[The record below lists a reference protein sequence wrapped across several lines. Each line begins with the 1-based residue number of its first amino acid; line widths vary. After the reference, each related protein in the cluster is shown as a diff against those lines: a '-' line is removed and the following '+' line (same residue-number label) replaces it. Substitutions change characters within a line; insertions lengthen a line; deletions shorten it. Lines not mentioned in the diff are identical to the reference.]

1 MKYKAIIFDWDGT
14 LHDSMGYVIACFQKA
29 AEDKHISS
37 PSIEA
42 IMAIVPLLSDEL
54 MRPFYQ
60 QYYEC
65 LNAPML
71 FPGVKDVL
79 EQLYRHGF
87 LLGIATGR
95 STSITKDLDSSRLS
109 SYVLATRCG
118 GETSPKPHP
127 QMLLE
132 IMDELGVRPSETLMV
147 GDMKN
152 DMLLAKNAGTDALA
166 VTYGIEKADNLLF
179 HSPVGCLSDI
189 KQLPKW
195 LNI

>member
-14 LHDSMGYVIACFQKA
+14 LHDSMKYVIACFQKV
-29 AEDKHISS
+29 AEDKHLSS
-37 PSIEA
+37 PSVDA
-42 IMAIVPLLSDEL
+42 IKTSIPLLSDEL
-54 MRPFYQ
+54 MAPFYQ
-60 QYYEC
+60 QYYDR

-71 FPGVKDVL
+71 FSGVKDVL
-79 EQLYRHGF
+79 EQLYGHGF

-95 STSITKDLDSSRLS
+95 STSITKDLERSGLS
-109 SYVLATRCG
+109 PYVFAIRCG
-118 GETSPKPHP
+118 GETSPKPNP

-147 GDMKN
+147 GDMEN
-152 DMLLAKNAGTDALA
+152 DMLLAKNAGADALA
-166 VTYGIEKADNLLF
+166 VTYGVEKVDNLLF